1 VGAFNSAVSLAC
13 SGLPAGAACSFQ
25 PAGPVNPVSGVP
37 VAVKMALN
45 TSAITPTGS
54 FPILIVGSTA
64 GGPSR
69 SQNLSL
75 VVNTAT
81 SADYTINIS
90 NSPQTA
96 GVTGNATFN
105 GTLISVNG
113 YSSSVTLSCGSGG
126 PVTCTPGPGS
136 VTPTASGA
144 AFTVSVSSDVVQNY
158 SFNIV
163 ATGTDAGHI
172 THSFGVVFNST
183 FDFAINNNSAPETV
197 TAGQTASYNL
207 DVRPLGNGSTF
218 PASVT
223 LLCSGLPALST
234 CSFTPGSVGS
244 GSGDTNVVVNVR
256 TTAAIPASAQVI
268 GGSLK
273 YALAVSLVLLGFGGM
288 KRAPRGKLLG
298 VLFVVLM
305 VVGLENGCG
314 GGSSGGGGGGG
325 AGQPGTP
332 AGNYTI
338 VVTATSGSLSHSVQ
352 VNLTVN

>member
-1 VGAFNSAVSLAC
+1 
-13 SGLPAGAACSFQ
+13 
-25 PAGPVNPVSGVP
+25 
-37 VAVKMALN
+37 
-45 TSAITPTGS
+45 
-54 FPILIVGSTA
+54 
-64 GGPSR
+64 
-69 SQNLSL
+69 
-75 VVNTAT
+75 
-81 SADYTINIS
+81 
-90 NSPQTA
+90 
-96 GVTGNATFN
+96 
-105 GTLISVNG
+105 
-113 YSSSVTLSCGSGG
+113 
-126 PVTCTPGPGS
+126 
-136 VTPTASGA
+136 
-144 AFTVSVSSDVVQNY
+144 VSVSSDVVQNY

-314 GGSSGGGGGGG
+314 GASSGGGGGGG